1 MERTYGAATKL
12 LMHNSTKTCVNV
24 GMGTVV
30 QWLETSPQ
38 SNAVMCSNHSW
49 GPSIWSLHVDYKLVV
64 AQNESSEWSCV
75 SLCCPCDRLVTCP
88 ECTPPPAPW
97 LQGWAHPSLLYFT
110 ETEHTYIYM
119 QTVLKRR
126 ISQLSNTFLGGTFL
140 IWPFSVSRKSRKT
153 VF

>member
-38 SNAVMCSNHSW
+38 SNAVICSNHSW

-75 SLCCPCDRLVTCP
+75 SLCCPCDRLVSRVYPTSCP
-88 ECTPPPAPW
+88 MTA
-97 LQGWAHPSLLYFT
+97 GIGSSLPFILYRNWT
-110 ETEHTYIYM
+110 HIHLHANCVKEAYI
-119 QTVLKRR
+119 TAFKHFLRR
-126 ISQLSNTFLGGTFL
+126 DFLSLTFFCEQK
-140 IWPFSVSRKSRKT
+140 I
-153 VF
+153 